1 MTQHEPAFLADHK
14 LIQALE
20 RRSRPVSC
28 GEDCVLFCQGDPACG
43 LYILISGEAVLSM
56 TSESG
61 DVVMCLRVVAGSLL
75 GLPGIIGNEPYTL
88 TAKARKG
95 SEVRF
100 VPRSDFEDLIQV
112 EPSLSFAVLQ
122 VLAAEVRA
130 ARQAFAEA

>member
-1 MTQHEPAFLADHK
+1 
-14 LIQALE
+14 
-20 RRSRPVSC
+20 
-28 GEDCVLFCQGDPACG
+28 
-43 LYILISGEAVLSM
+43 M